1 MSIVITGGTGSN
13 IFAVTNE
20 PLGTGSGLPDGAFA
34 VFIDVVTKVFC
45 IVDNGSLSV
54 LQDSKEVIIAT
65 RTERHAVNE
74 SDANR
79 LTGGHVVKG
88 RVYARNNIIVL
99 ADEVLIVRVGVL
111 LIGICDLTSQLVHT
125 HNAVF
130 MLLQIRGL
138 HHHVVAG
145 NVRSGH
151 IVDHLLAVLGIGIV
165 DVLLYA
171 GSQRGFSV
179 LEHIVSLGHKRSPS
193 IQQSHTIFL
202 FRNIR
207 LPTAFDFFRSF
218 GIRAVLVLFLKIPL
232 FPLSRFQIFLTL

>member
-13 IFAVTNE
+13 IFAVTNQ
-20 PLGTGSGLPDGAFA
+20 PLGTGSGLPDGAPA
-34 VFIDVVTKVFC
+34 VFIDVLTKVFC
-45 IVDNGSLSV
+45 IVDNGSLAV
-54 LQDSKEVIIAT
+54 LQDSKEVIITGCTKGHTIDIGNA
-65 RTERHAVNE
+65 H
-74 SDANR
+74 R
-79 LTGGHVVKG
+79 LTGGHVVEG

-111 LIGICDLTSQLVHT
+111 LICVCNLIGEFIHT
-125 HNAVF
+125 HNTVF
-130 MLLQIRGL
+130 VLFEVGGL

-179 LEHIVSLGHKRSPS
+179 LEHIVSLGRKRSLR

-218 GIRAVLVLFLKIPL
+218 GIREVLVLFLKIPL
-232 FPLSRFQIFLTL
+232 FLLSRFQIFLTL